1 MSYGLP
7 DGATDSPQEF
17 ADKTVAYLT
26 EVLAVEQVNAAA
38 IVRLEQLRGETAL
51 FAEANPDA

>member
-1 MSYGLP
+1 MAYVLP
-7 DGATDSPQEF
+7 DGATDTPQEF

-38 IVRLEQLRGETAL
+38 IVRLEQLRDETTA
-51 FAEANPDA
+51 FATANPDA